1 MDEFHDEAAFRAGT
15 LRLAAV
21 SGMCLLVTILGAAQ
35 GWAPVMAFGAFGA
48 LATSFAMTFRL
59 VARRRG
65 D

>member
-1 MDEFHDEAAFRAGT
+1 M
-15 LRLAAV
+15 RLASV
-21 SGMCLLVTILGAAQ
+21 SGMFLLVTIMGGLQ
-35 GWAPVMAFGAFGA
+35 GWPPVLAFGAFGT

>member
-15 LRLAAV
+15 IRLATV
-21 SGMCLLVTILGAAQ
+21 SGMFLLVTIMGGLQ
-35 GWAPVMAFGAFGA
+35 GWAPVMAFGAFGT